1 MSEIELSMEEKG
13 YLKILGENIYILPN
27 LISEENECPFGGKMV
42 LHNYDLI
49 DALEK
54 KWMTPDGVIT
64 PAGEKELN
72 RRKSN
77 KPVINRK
84 NYSES
89 KETDSVDEEIAV
101 SKKNDSRSSEI
112 IYHDSKSDKVTLN
125 ARRIL
130 MRHFEELEE
139 NREQKRKQSLGIE
152 EDLSYDP
159 TQDEVEEVKRTED
172 EELEM
177 LLAEDWIEK
186 IPNVSDD
193 EEIKFRL
200 TNTGKL
206 MMKGGYAG
214 PEVPEK
220 KSKIPKGERKPHF
233 GDRVTEIFESLNPDL
248 GEDEDFKLKTISGDG
263 GLEVIILRNE
273 AELVST
279 RILNKDLKDL
289 NKIRVKLTL
298 LLRKRMDKK

>member
-101 SKKNDSRSSEI
+101 SKKNDS
-112 IYHDSKSDKVTLN
+112 
-125 ARRIL
+125 
-130 MRHFEELEE
+130 
-139 NREQKRKQSLGIE
+139 
-152 EDLSYDP
+152 
-159 TQDEVEEVKRTED
+159 
-172 EELEM
+172 
-177 LLAEDWIEK
+177 
-186 IPNVSDD
+186 
-193 EEIKFRL
+193 
-200 TNTGKL
+200 
-206 MMKGGYAG
+206 
-214 PEVPEK
+214 
-220 KSKIPKGERKPHF
+220 
-233 GDRVTEIFESLNPDL
+233 
-248 GEDEDFKLKTISGDG
+248 
-263 GLEVIILRNE
+263 
-273 AELVST
+273 
-279 RILNKDLKDL
+279 
-289 NKIRVKLTL
+289 
-298 LLRKRMDKK
+298 